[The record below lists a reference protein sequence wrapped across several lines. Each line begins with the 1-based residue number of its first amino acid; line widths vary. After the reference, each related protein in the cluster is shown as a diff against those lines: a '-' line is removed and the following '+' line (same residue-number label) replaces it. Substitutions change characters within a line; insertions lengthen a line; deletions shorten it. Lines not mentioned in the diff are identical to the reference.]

1 MECIPC
7 FVRQAAEA
15 VEMSASDGPQKE
27 RLLRH
32 LLRDIAAADW
42 AVMPVSISQRIQR
55 RVREETGEA
64 DPYRM
69 LKDRMNRTALDL
81 LPALTDT
88 LRRHS
93 DPREAVVRLAI
104 AGNLLHAGSKSRL
117 EPEDLPQRLHAIWDA
132 SLVGTVDE
140 LFCAAHAARRILYL
154 ADNAGEIVFDRL
166 LIEAPVG
173 ALVVRN
179 SRNGRPS
186 RN

>member
-1 MECIPC
+1 
-7 FVRQAAEA
+7 
-15 VEMSASDGPQKE
+15 MSASDGPQKE